1 LTGRRAFYLK
11 CFHAL
16 DLKFNREPLG

>member
-1 LTGRRAFYLK
+1 LTGRRAFNLK

-16 DLKFNREPLG
+16 DLKFNCEPLG